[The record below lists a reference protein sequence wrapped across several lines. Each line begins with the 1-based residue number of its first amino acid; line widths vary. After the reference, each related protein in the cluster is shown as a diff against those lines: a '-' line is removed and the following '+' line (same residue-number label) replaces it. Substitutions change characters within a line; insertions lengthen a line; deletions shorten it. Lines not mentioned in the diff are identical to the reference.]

1 MLATKKKKLTI
12 RVDARLIEQT
22 KAYAAAHN
30 TSVSQLVEAYL
41 LNLPHDTVSDHT
53 PLTQQLTGILP
64 SDIDVEALYEEHLME
79 KYGDPNTNSG

>member
-30 TSVSQLVEAYL
+30 TSVSQLVESFL
-41 LNLPHDTVSDHT
+41 LELNQQKQAESST
-53 PLTQQLTGILP
+53 PILDALTGILP
-64 SDIDVEALYEEHLME
+64 AEANIEDYHDYLME
-79 KYGDPNTNSG
+79 KYAGDE